1 MAREEYRTVT
11 IGLSPEEW
19 AEVER
24 WRAFYAVKDESGGVM
39 LALLV
44 RDGLKEMR
52 VGGGRLPGRK
62 GRQATRPEEEIPF

>member
-1 MAREEYRTVT
+1 MMTSEPRTVT
-11 IGLSPEEW
+11 ITLSPGEW

-24 WRAFYAVKDESGGVM
+24 WREFYAVKDESGGVM

-62 GRQATRPEEEIPF
+62 GRQRTRPEEEIPF